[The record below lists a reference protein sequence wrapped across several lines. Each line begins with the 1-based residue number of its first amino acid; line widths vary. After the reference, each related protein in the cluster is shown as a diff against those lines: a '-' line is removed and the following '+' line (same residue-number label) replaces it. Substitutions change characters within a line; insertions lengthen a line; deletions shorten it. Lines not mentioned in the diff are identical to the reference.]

1 MNAHAIRGRCVMKQK
16 ITSGSK
22 APPRV
27 VVMALAALCILG
39 TSAVWPAST
48 RDMEQYFAGKTI
60 TIIVGSAAGGGADY
74 NARLFARYAT
84 KHFPGKPNFI
94 VQNLPGSDQLRGLQA
109 GMRAKPNGL
118 TGASLNARWAIQ
130 SILGED
136 LGPFDIRTTRIAGSP
151 IAGGR
156 AELFCTER
164 KVAAS
169 WKQVLAL
176 KNPLTFAGEVG
187 GRSSLGALLLEFVGA
202 PVKNVT
208 GYGGVA
214 EEAAAF
220 NRGELSSFA
229 CNEATV
235 PRLFPEW
242 LEQKRLV
249 PHFWWDL
256 PSRPEYLAQMGTPQ
270 KLPNLL
276 ELPGINFPPETKIVV
291 NVALKMFAF
300 TRAIVLPPEV
310 PDDVYQ
316 AWVKGYAA
324 TIQDPELVETAVKGG
339 LEIQLGQAEDFIK
352 TINLTKTLSPSGLA
366 LFKKLM
372 VAQQK

>member
-1 MNAHAIRGRCVMKQK
+1 MNRK

-22 APPRV
+22 AAPPLIG
-27 VVMALAALCILG
+27 LASILLCIF
-39 TSAVWPAST
+39 TASAVESAST
-48 RDMEQYFAGKTI
+48 RDMQQYFAGKTI
-60 TIIVGSAAGGGADY
+60 TIIVGSSAGGGADY
-74 NARLFARYAT
+74 NARLFARYAS

-109 GMRAKPNGL
+109 GMRARPNGL
-118 TGASLNARWAIQ
+118 TAASLNARWAIQ

-136 LGPFDIRTTRIAGSP
+136 LGPFDIRTTRIVGSP
-151 IAGGR
+151 IAAGR
-156 AELFCTER
+156 PELFCTER

-169 WKQVLAL
+169 WKDVLAL
-176 KNPLTFAGEVG
+176 KSPLTFAGEVG

-256 PSRPEYLAQMGTPQ
+256 PSTPEYLAKMAAPP

-276 ELPGINFPPETKIVV
+276 ELPGVKFSPETKTVV
-291 NVALKMFAF
+291 DVSLKMFAF

-310 PDDVYQ
+310 PEDVYQ
-316 AWVKGYAA
+316 AWVKGYAT

-339 LEIQLGQAEDFIK
+339 HEIQLGHAEDFIK
-352 TINLTKTLSPSGLA
+352 TINLTKTLSPNGLA

-372 VAQQK
+372 VAQK